1 MNALWV
7 WRNRNCSV
15 SFWWELLY
23 WMNNL
28 CNCCLLVCRA
38 WILPDRCAWRAV
50 SVCSDCT
57 NTSCSASPLK
67 LSIFSNCHPSI
78 LCLSHSRL
86 SAGRMS
92 GPCWIRPFA
101 LHSAFVWT
109 RDCSPLPSL
118 LAFSLHRHNPVPA
131 LTKDA
136 NICSCHKAALIF
148 PGYLSLF
155 CFTETIGGI
164 WSWFREGFVPS
175 HFCDSGIWEERK
187 RKHVILEED
196 ILEDM
201 SDLSLAS
208 KELGCPGRAKHC
220 PSSHDSLFLVP
231 RDRSMVLQALGT
243 KSCSTEGSDEAR
255 APPASGKQQSS
266 RGLFLWCH
274 PGLLGN
280 RDMAEENIALNWKG
294 HALSSYYSIS
304 WTGLFC
310 QKVAV
315 AR

>member
-7 WRNRNCSV
+7 WRNRNFSV

-38 WILPDRCAWRAV
+38 WILPDRCVWRAV

-57 NTSCSASPLK
+57 NTSVVHPLLNLVSSQTVIPASFVFPIAGWVQAQCLGRAGLDPLLCTQP
-67 LSIFSNCHPSI
+67 LSGPEIAL
-78 LCLSHSRL
+78 LCLHSWHFHFTDITLCLHWPKMPTYALATRQL
-86 SAGRMS
+86 SSSLAIS
-92 GPCWIRPFA
+92 ACFA
-101 LHSAFVWT
+101 LQKQLGA
-109 RDCSPLPSL
+109 
-118 LAFSLHRHNPVPA
+118 
-131 LTKDA
+131 
-136 NICSCHKAALIF
+136 
-148 PGYLSLF
+148 
-155 CFTETIGGI
+155 

-187 RKHVILEED
+187 RKHVILQED

>member
-28 CNCCLLVCRA
+28 CNCCLLVCHA
-38 WILPDRCAWRAV
+38 WILPDRCVWRAV

-101 LHSAFVWT
+101 LHSAFVCT

-148 PGYLSLF
+148 PGYPACFPLQKQLGACDPDSEKDLF
-155 CFTETIGGI
+155 HLTSVIQAF
-164 WSWFREGFVPS
+164 
-175 HFCDSGIWEERK
+175 ERK
-187 RKHVILEED
+187 E
-196 ILEDM
+196 
-201 SDLSLAS
+201 
-208 KELGCPGRAKHC
+208 KE
-220 PSSHDSLFLVP
+220 
-231 RDRSMVLQALGT
+231 SM
-243 KSCSTEGSDEAR
+243 
-255 APPASGKQQSS
+255 
-266 RGLFLWCH
+266 
-274 PGLLGN
+274 
-280 RDMAEENIALNWKG
+280 
-294 HALSSYYSIS
+294 LSSKKIS
-304 WTGLFC
+304 LKRC
-310 QKVAV
+310 QT
-315 AR
+315 